1 MQSLGSQLIPQS
13 VASNMCGNTAVTYS
27 GDKAADPS
35 RSKTHS
41 NGGFHRQE
49 TEVYVE
55 VMVSMTE
62 SKHLVLFRH

>member
-13 VASNMCGNTAVTYS
+13 VASNKCGNTAVTA